1 MTLTRW
7 KLLTGTFGL
16 AVCGIAAL
24 AEPACQ
30 KSKQN
35 TDAVAQANCA
45 VPPPV
50 PVTVPLPMP
59 APLPEIA
66 TVVPVPLSLPP
77 VETTPA
83 PKLAVTSPAD
93 APPVTLTPP
102 VIEALRIQETAAE
115 PKTESPAGFARFLN
129 EAIQAGEPVAQPVP
143 AITLPAVVS
152 TPPMPAPVPVPVP
165 VNSPAPPVQ
174 MVPVPAIVETKTAP
188 AVQTTGYTAASEK
201 KFKVLLQ
208 IGDTLP
214 KFEIR
219 DGEDVLLKVV
229 ADKVDVKSPAERSEL
244 WATLKA
250 GGQVKFVTPGGEGVC
265 DELQVIPGSG
275 EVVAS
280 GSVKFSYNWGKVET
294 AVTSE
299 RMTFRLGSAPALAHG
314 EKR

>member
-35 TDAVAQANCA
+35 TDTVAQANCA
-45 VPPPV
+45 VPPPL
-50 PVTVPLPMP
+50 PLTVPLPMP
-59 APLPEIA
+59 APLPEML
-66 TVVPVPLSLPP
+66 TVIPVPLAVPA
-77 VETTPA
+77 ETSPA
-83 PKLAVTSPAD
+83 PRLAVTTPAD
-93 APPVTLTPP
+93 APPVTVAPP
-102 VIEALRIQETAAE
+102 TIVVPAFKEAPSE
-115 PKTESPAGFARFLN
+115 PKVDSAAGFAQFLN
-129 EAIQAGEPVAQPVP
+129 EAVKAGEPVAQPMP
-143 AITLPAVVS
+143 AITLPQVVS
-152 TPPMPAPVPVPVP
+152 TPPMTTPVPVPV
-165 VNSPAPPVQ
+165 SAP
-174 MVPVPAIVETKTAP
+174 AP
-188 AVQTTGYTAASEK
+188 AVETHRLPAVQATAYTAPTTASIAEK

-208 IGDTLP
+208 MGDTLP

-250 GGQVKFVTPGGEGVC
+250 TGQVKFVTPGGEGLC
-265 DELQVIPGSG
+265 NELQVIPGSG
-275 EVVAS
+275 EVIAS

-299 RMTFRLGSAPALAHG
+299 RMTFRLGNAPALVHG